1 MRPEAKVG
9 VFVLAA
15 LLSLFALSTRVA
27 SVASIGKDGYKVYAT
42 VQNAFGLETNSVVR
56 VQGVAVGYLKEM
68 TIQKNNVLLTLFI
81 YEGHKIADDSTI
93 IIAQESLLGG
103 NSINIIYGGSERML
117 ADGDWIKSVK
127 KYASIE
133 EAVDRINDFAA
144 RLNLIFDD
152 ETGGDLKQAIKDL
165 KNMGRE
171 LAAAGAEF
179 RIAGKTINEKLPKI
193 MAQIDDLTA
202 EFKQTGADINAKLP
216 EILDKFSSIEDDIKN
231 LMRTDG
237 NGTLDDTLNSVQ
249 SFFDKGSDTLVTLD
263 NLLGKMEKAE
273 LQIDMGYNRM
283 TSDSFG
289 ESHILVAYLP
299 NPTNYYMIG
308 VDYAPKIDTLDASG
322 KAVVPGLHD
331 DDQDY
336 FVSAQLGKRYGD
348 LLLRAGLLRGTGG
361 AGVDYFTLS
370 DRLKLTL
377 EAYDFNAIH
386 DIRGDKA
393 HLRASLRFQP
403 WKFITLTG
411 GYDNF
416 LNSGADNFFVG
427 AGVHFVD
434 DDLKYL
440 LLSSG
445 AGSMVK

>member
-1 MRPEAKVG
+1 MRPETKVG
-9 VFVLAA
+9 VFVLIA
-15 LLSLFALSTRVA
+15 LLSLFALSTRIA
-27 SVASIGKDGYKVYAT
+27 SVASIGKGGYRVYAT
-42 VQNAFGLETNSVVR
+42 AQNAFGLEINSVVR
-56 VQGVAVGYLKEM
+56 VQGVAVGYLEEM
-68 TIQKNNVLLTLFI
+68 KIQKNHVLLTLFI
-81 YEGHKIADDSTI
+81 YKEHKIADDSTI

-117 ADGDWIKSVK
+117 ADGEWIKSVK

-133 EAVDRINDFAA
+133 EAVDQINDFAT
-144 RLNLIFDD
+144 RLNSIFDD

-171 LAAAGAEF
+171 LAAAGEEF
-179 RIAGKTINEKLPKI
+179 RIAGKTINERLPKI
-193 MAQIDDLTA
+193 MAQIDDLSA
-202 EFKQTGADINAKLP
+202 EFRQTGADINAKLP

-231 LMRTDG
+231 LLRTDG

-263 NLLGKMEKAE
+263 NLLGKVEKAE
-273 LQIDMGYNRM
+273 LRIDMGYNRL

-289 ESHILVAYLP
+289 ESYVSVAYLP
-299 NPTNYYMIG
+299 NPTKYYMIG
-308 VDYAPKIDTLDASG
+308 VDYAPKIDMLDAGG
-322 KAVVPGLHD
+322 KAILPGLHD
-331 DDQDY
+331 DEQAY

-361 AGVDYFTLS
+361 AGADYFMLN

-377 EAYDFNAIH
+377 EAYDFNAIN

-393 HLRASLRFQP
+393 HLRAALRFQP
-403 WKFITLTG
+403 WKFITLMS

-416 LNSGADNFFVG
+416 LNSDADNFFVG

-445 AGSMVK
+445 AAGMVQ